1 VSVTSRPIKNVA
13 DRARLAV
20 RHEPYWHALGTGRF
34 VGVRKSVAG
43 IAWKARYYDVESK
56 RTHMTSLGDFATKP
70 DNERFDAAC
79 GAAAAWF
86 DHLSAGGAEDDA
98 TVDDA
103 CKRYVKHLRAAN
115 KTKTADEAEQRF
127 ARYVNPPP
135 PAEHVRLDPA
145 ELERDEANRRFAK
158 IKLRRLAPA
167 HVADWLNRLRE
178 RPNEAGGNRGGRRS
192 DASVNRDV
200 TPFRA
205 ALNLARDDR
214 LVTTDEAWRKK
225 LVPIKGAE
233 RRREGAALMAAQ
245 RARFIQHCEPHLARF
260 ATALALLPLRPGV
273 VAALKVQDFKRSTKF
288 VGPMLDLGRQEGM
301 SDDKGHSRMIPLS
314 KSAGTFFESMAKD
327 KLPGA
332 WLFTQGNG
340 KPWDKDAWKKPVKAA
355 VHAARL
361 PAACTLYWLRHATIT
376 DLVSANEMDLNTIA
390 KVAGTSVRMIEKNY
404 GHLRGEATAAGLE
417 ILALPD
423 LVKTR

>member
-1 VSVTSRPIKNVA
+1 MPITTKSIKNVA
-13 DRARLAV
+13 DRTRLAA

-34 VGVRKSVAG
+34 VGVRKSAAG
-43 IAWKARYYDVESK
+43 IMWKARYYDVESK

-70 DNERFDAAC
+70 DHERFDAAC
-79 GAAAAWF
+79 EAAAAWF
-86 DHLSAGGAEDDA
+86 AHLSAGGAEEDA
-98 TVDDA
+98 TVEDA
-103 CKRYVKHLRAAN
+103 CKRYVKHLRAAG

-135 PAEHVRLDPA
+135 PAEGAQIDA
-145 ELERDEANRRFAK
+145 DELARDEANRRFAK
-158 IKLRRLAPA
+158 IKLRRLAPS
-167 HVADWLNRLRE
+167 HVGDWLDRLRA
-178 RPNEAGGNRGGRRS
+178 RPNEAGVNRGGRRS

-214 LVTTDEAWRKK
+214 LVTSDEAWRRK

-233 RRREGAALMAAQ
+233 RRREGAALMATQ
-245 RARFIQHCEPHLARF
+245 REKFIQHCEPHLARF

-273 VAALKVQDFKRSTKF
+273 VAALKVRDFKRATKA
-288 VGPMLDLGRQEGM
+288 VGAMLDLGRQEGI

-314 KSAGTFFESMAKD
+314 KSAAVFFESMTKD
-327 KLPGA
+327 KLPDA

-340 KPWDKDAWKKPVKAA
+340 KPWNKDAWKWPVKAA

-361 PAACTLYWLRHATIT
+361 PAGCTIYWLRHATIT

-404 GHLRGEATAAGLE
+404 GHLRGEATAQGLE
-417 ILALPD
+417 LLALPG
-423 LVKTR
+423 LAKR